1 MNVNAVDSIIR
12 YALVVAASNDDWS
25 NRDLGP
31 IHLIKYVYLA
41 DLAHAEGHAGETY
54 TGARWRFYHYGPWAP
69 EVFQRVE
76 PAAVGVGADV
86 ERISSSQFDQ
96 DFIRY
101 RLAREEAELRAR
113 EIEGELPTEL
123 RLRIRRAVR
132 DFGKDTQSLLDFVYR
147 TRPMLRAAPGEDLD
161 FYAVT
166 VGAGP
171 YPDGVAEPQP
181 EGASL
186 SRKAEKRRSV
196 AVEELRGRIRARLR
210 ERLSQRRQPPVP
222 APRYDEV
229 FAEGQRQLDEIAG
242 NPVPDGELE
251 GRFADDIWHSRGR
264 AETELP

>member
-12 YALVVAASNDDWS
+12 YALAVAASNDDWL

-41 DLAHAEGHAGETY
+41 DLAYAEGHAGETY

-96 DFIRY
+96 DFTRY
-101 RLAREEAELRAR
+101 RLDREEAEHRTR
-113 EIEGELPTEL
+113 EIERELPAEL

-161 FYAVT
+161 FYAVA
-166 VGAGP
+166 VDAGP
-171 YPDGVAEPQP
+171 HPDRVAEPQP
-181 EGASL
+181 EAAPL
-186 SRKAEKRRSV
+186 SRKEEKRRSEAV
-196 AVEELRGRIRARLR
+196 AELA
-210 ERLSQRRQPPVP
+210 PP
-222 APRYDEV
+222 
-229 FAEGQRQLDEIAG
+229 IA
-242 NPVPDGELE
+242 
-251 GRFADDIWHSRGR
+251 
-264 AETELP
+264 